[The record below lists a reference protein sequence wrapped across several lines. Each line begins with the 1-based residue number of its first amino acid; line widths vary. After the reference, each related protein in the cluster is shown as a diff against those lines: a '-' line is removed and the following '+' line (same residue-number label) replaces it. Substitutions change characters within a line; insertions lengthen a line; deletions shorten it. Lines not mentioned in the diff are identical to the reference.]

1 MLDEFGSPIFG
12 KQLLVQAGCGTCSI
26 VHWISPNCESSPE
39 DGVRLHFNR
48 WNIAPD
54 FSPVVAIET
63 PIISTTIESSSA
75 AAVFANSLLIPSTD
89 SHAGFPN
96 SIATYA
102 HGIIRDNSSSSRA
115 KAAAIYAVLTISP
128 RNSEV
133 TIYTDSQTAID
144 GL

>member
-39 DGVRLHFNR
+39 DCVRLHFNR

-89 SHAGFPN
+89 SRYIFF
-96 SIATYA
+96 
-102 HGIIRDNSSSSRA
+102 
-115 KAAAIYAVLTISP
+115 
-128 RNSEV
+128 
-133 TIYTDSQTAID
+133 TDGCWLSQLHHYLCTWHYS
-144 GL
+144 G